1 MVERKKRVK
10 RNAHKQGTDNYE
22 FEVAFQ
28 SNLKDLPKQPLIN
41 AQGKRYG
48 TVEVVSGKATVN
60 LVLPEFVRDNN
71 IQPFTLVDSISLEI
85 CRTNVEKQ
93 LKQILGNEI
102 TSKVKSIECNITQ
115 KVSGKA
121 TQSDVLN
128 LLCHATL
135 STDSDNHKWVGASKG
150 NRYKEVTR
158 TITHT
163 RQHYYVL
170 KAYDKTRE
178 QEVRNK
184 QECKSNV
191 SVPKGLLRIEIIM
204 QDRIIKKLFGDKT
217 SFSDI
222 LTKDSLIAIIQE
234 YKRIFCD
241 ELIEHDV
248 KTYLNG
254 CMWKLLESLT
264 ETDNVADTIA
274 KERELIPD
282 ICVLKKALYKY
293 LNLRHK
299 PTYNLARDAKAYAE
313 RYALPQD
320 VILTLHDFKVSCG

>member
-1 MVERKKRVK
+1 MGKRKKRVK
-10 RNAHKQGTDNYE
+10 RDVQKQGTDNYE

-41 AQGKRYG
+41 DQGKKYG
-48 TVEVVSGKATVN
+48 TVEVVNGKAMVN
-60 LVLPEFVRDNN
+60 LVLPEFVRNNN
-71 IQPFTLVDSISLEI
+71 IQPFTLTDSIYLEI
-85 CRTNVEKQ
+85 CKTDVEKQ
-93 LKQILGNEI
+93 LKRILGSEI

-135 STDSDNHKWVGASKG
+135 SDDRDNHKWVGASKG
-150 NRYKEVTR
+150 NKCKEATR
-158 TITHT
+158 TITRA

-178 QEVRNK
+178 QEIRLK
-184 QECKSNV
+184 QENKSAE

-217 SFSDI
+217 IFSDI

-241 ELIEHDV
+241 ELIERDV
-248 KTYLNG
+248 KTYLNN
-254 CMWKLLESLT
+254 CKWKLIESLT
-264 ETDNVADTIA
+264 ETDNVIETIA

-282 ICVLKKALYKY
+282 VEVLKKAMSRY
-293 LNLRHK
+293 LKLRRK
-299 PTYNLARDAKAYAE
+299 PTYNLSRDIKAYAE

-320 VILTLHDFKVSCG
+320 TILTLHDFKTSCG

>member
-1 MVERKKRVK
+1 MAERKKRVK
-10 RNAHKQGTDNYE
+10 RNGHKQGTDNYE

-28 SNLKDLPKQPLIN
+28 SNLKDLPEQPLIN
-41 AQGKRYG
+41 DQGKRYG
-48 TVEVVSGKATVN
+48 TVKVVNGKATVN

-71 IQPFTLVDSISLEI
+71 IQPFTLTDSIYLEI
-85 CRTNVEKQ
+85 CKNDVEKQ
-93 LKQILGNEI
+93 LKQILGSEI
-102 TSKVKSIECNITQ
+102 TSTVKSIECNITQ

-121 TQSDVLN
+121 SQSDVLN

-135 STDSDNHKWVGASKG
+135 STDSDNHKWVGASK
-150 NRYKEVTR
+150 NSKYKEVTR

-178 QEVRNK
+178 QETRNK
-184 QECKSNV
+184 KENKHNE

-248 KTYLNG
+248 KTYLSG
-254 CMWKLLESLT
+254 CKWKLIESLT
-264 ETDNVADTIA
+264 QTDNVAETIA

-282 ICVLKKALYKY
+282 VEVLKKAMSKY
-293 LNLRHK
+293 LKLRHK
-299 PTYNLARDAKAYAE
+299 PTSNLSRDIKAYAE

-320 VILTLHDFKVSCG
+320 TILTLHDFKESCG